1 MSPVDLQLVSK
12 DIELMKVLHKF
23 NCKRLFLIPK
33 PQQLYVNARTNII
46 YLMLILNKYYDT
58 TTKPLAR

>member
-46 YLMLILNKYYDT
+46 
-58 TTKPLAR
+58 

>member
-33 PQQLYVNARTNII
+33 RQQLYVNARTNII